1 MLKKIKDFITVF
13 KVALNEVNKEKFL
26 AKEAMSEYTKELND
40 IECVKTEM
48 KEAFDKL
55 SNVYLYL
62 PKTERKDYIQ
72 KTLDL
77 LKCGRPH
84 KNDTITNVLLFDRP
98 LHFVGFFTL
107 YENMYLKMKKNLEE
121 MRSFYKIGLYKEV
134 IEMCKEYTNELEHFY
149 ITLEVIDKPTEKE
162 Q

>member
-1 MLKKIKDFITVF
+1 MFNKIKDFITVF

-26 AKEAMSEYTKELND
+26 AKEAMSEYTKKLSN

-55 SNVYLYL
+55 SNVYSYL

-72 KTLDL
+72 KSLDL
-77 LKCGRPH
+77 LKYGRPY
-84 KNDTITNVLLFDRP
+84 KDETFNNLLLFDQP
-98 LHFVGFFTL
+98 FYFDGFFSF
-107 YENMYLKMKKNLEE
+107 YENMYLKMKENLKE
-121 MRSFYKIGLYKEV
+121 MRAFYKIGLYKEV

-149 ITLEVIDKPTEKE
+149 ITLGVIDEPTEKE